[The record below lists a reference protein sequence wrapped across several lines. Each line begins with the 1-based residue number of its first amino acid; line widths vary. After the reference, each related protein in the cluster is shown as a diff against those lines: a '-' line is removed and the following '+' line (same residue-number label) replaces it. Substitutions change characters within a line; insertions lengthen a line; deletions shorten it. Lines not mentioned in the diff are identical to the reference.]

1 MKEGVGGRSKGAG
14 EGSREQQEGDK
25 GAGGGIQEQQEGDK
39 GADGCHHCFG
49 SYLLRDAELA
59 CS

>member
-1 MKEGVGGRSKGAG
+1 MKEVVGGRSKGAG
-14 EGSREQQEGDK
+14 EGSREQQEGEK

-49 SYLLRDAELA
+49 SYLLSHNFIGRA
-59 CS
+59 

>member
-1 MKEGVGGRSKGAG
+1 MKEVVGGRSKGAG

-25 GAGGGIQEQQEGDK
+25 GAEWG
-39 GADGCHHCFG
+39 HHCFG
-49 SYLLRDAELA
+49 SYSLRDAGLA